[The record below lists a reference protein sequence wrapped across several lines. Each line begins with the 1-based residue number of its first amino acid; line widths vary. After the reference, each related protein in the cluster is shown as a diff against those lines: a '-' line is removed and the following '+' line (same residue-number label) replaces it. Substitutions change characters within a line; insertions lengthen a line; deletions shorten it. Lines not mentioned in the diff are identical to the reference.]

1 MYKSGHLQ
9 GGCPYYASHFKNAQT
24 DLLHLGAM
32 SAHVFAEQRQECNN
46 MYIINKLCKP
56 KTSARLDKQREQVFH
71 EQRTQSFGK
80 VLSLKG
86 FHHSYS
92 SSGLGNTKMAGGETL
107 ADYRWSRQPS
117 PTPGMR
123 SQNHTLLFSRPS
135 RVAKQRAMATLEE
148 ELDQEILHNEGR
160 DTIVT
165 ISAATGSE
173 GGQTKLSVGKS
184 GVEYHYHTE
193 AEYQRVTDEQK
204 LDLKRWRQFSC
215 AKNGGGKR

>member
-9 GGCPYYASHFKNAQT
+9 GGCPYYASHFENART

-92 SSGLGNTKMAGGETL
+92 SSGLGNTKRTCTQNKKNKLIE
-107 ADYRWSRQPS
+107 RFEPFENIWSQTS
-117 PTPGMR
+117 I
-123 SQNHTLLFSRPS
+123 NLICILNKVFSS
-135 RVAKQRAMATLEE
+135 MV
-148 ELDQEILHNEGR
+148 
-160 DTIVT
+160 
-165 ISAATGSE
+165 
-173 GGQTKLSVGKS
+173 
-184 GVEYHYHTE
+184 
-193 AEYQRVTDEQK
+193 
-204 LDLKRWRQFSC
+204 
-215 AKNGGGKR
+215 